1 MGVNI
6 EIKARV
12 HDLHQLRRMVEA
24 LSDSPA
30 AVILQEDTF
39 FSMPQGRLKLRVLA
53 PDRGELIYYE
63 RENIAG
69 PKRSTYH
76 LVTTSDPG
84 SLSALLTTA
93 LGLRGVVRKQRW
105 LYKVGNT
112 RIHLDAVDGLGLFLE
127 LEVVLTA
134 GQTST
139 DGAAVA
145 QGLLRQLGVVQADLI
160 EVAYIDLLEKHRR
173 DHLDSVGCGRT
184 PSTE

>member
-1 MGVNI
+1 
-6 EIKARV
+6 
-12 HDLHQLRRMVEA
+12 
-24 LSDSPA
+24 
-30 AVILQEDTF
+30 
-39 FSMPQGRLKLRVLA
+39 
-53 PDRGELIYYE
+53 
-63 RENIAG
+63 
-69 PKRSTYH
+69 
-76 LVTTSDPG
+76 VTTSDPG
-84 SLSALLTTA
+84 SLSALLTAA